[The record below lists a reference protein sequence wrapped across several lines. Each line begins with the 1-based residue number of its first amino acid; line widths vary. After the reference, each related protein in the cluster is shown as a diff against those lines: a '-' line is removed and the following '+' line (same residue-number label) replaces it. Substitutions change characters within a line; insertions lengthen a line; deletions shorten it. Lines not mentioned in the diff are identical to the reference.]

1 MDLGSIGTI
10 FGGMIGC
17 GALAFIAYKASS
29 YFSNKSEKREASH
42 KTEQSSILDKIGAL
56 TKKEEPILKQIK
68 ESEFISEQTKKE
80 IKKVQEEANVKI
92 KEILKKEDFS
102 ELSKKEDELW

>member
-1 MDLGSIGTI
+1 MDLGPFNIILGI
-10 FGGMIGC
+10 AGC

-29 YFSNKSEKREASH
+29 FFANRSDKRASDH

-68 ESEFISEQTKKE
+68 ESEFISEETKKE
-80 IKKVQEEANVKI
+80 IKKVQEDANVKI